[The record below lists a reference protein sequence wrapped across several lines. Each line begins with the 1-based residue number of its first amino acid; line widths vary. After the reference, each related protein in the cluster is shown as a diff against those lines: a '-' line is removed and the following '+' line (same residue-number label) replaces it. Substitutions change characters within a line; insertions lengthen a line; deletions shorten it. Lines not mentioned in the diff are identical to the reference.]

1 MTVPYTVKN
10 EGMEEINAMLG
21 KLEQGVNGIA
31 AQAVYEGAGIIADEL
46 KSQAKGIRTAPFKY
60 ATHGRQRL
68 PSPEEKAAILG
79 AGGIARFKN
88 EGGAEVQTSVGY
100 SNAGYAEVAGRIKP
114 IPLLVNAI
122 NSGTSFMKKQPFVR
136 KANSSGGKKATAAM
150 KEMIEKSL
158 ESLAGEE

>member
-1 MTVPYTVKN
+1 MPYTVKT
-10 EGMEEINAMLG
+10 EGMDEINAMLG

-60 ATHGRQRL
+60 ATHGNRRL
-68 PSPEEKAAILG
+68 PSPEEKEAILS
-79 AGGIARFKN
+79 AGGIARFNN
-88 EGGAEVQTSVGY
+88 EGGAEIQTSVGY

-122 NSGTSFMKKQPFVR
+122 NSGTSFMRKQPFVR
-136 KANSSGGKKATAAM
+136 KANSSGGKKAVAAM
-150 KEMIEKSL
+150 KEKIEKSL
-158 ESLAGEE
+158 EALAGEE